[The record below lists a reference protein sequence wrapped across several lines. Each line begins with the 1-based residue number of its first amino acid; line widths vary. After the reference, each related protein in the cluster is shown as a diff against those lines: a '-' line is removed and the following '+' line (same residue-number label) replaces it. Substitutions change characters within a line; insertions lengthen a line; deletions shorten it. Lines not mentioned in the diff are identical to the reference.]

1 MLIILL
7 LVTLP
12 LLTST
17 TIITGLRVAFL
28 SYDSLLEN
36 IFDFRLRQSYLNR
49 SNKHHRHPDV
59 NVKKANPLIN
69 NTNKHN
75 HSFTNGTATGQN
87 SKTDDLIT
95 EGMDVRSWLDVCNLV
110 SHYHFIVDERK
121 LSLLV
126 S

>member
-1 MLIILL
+1 M
-7 LVTLP
+7 
-12 LLTST
+12 
-17 TIITGLRVAFL
+17 RVAFL

-49 SNKHHRHPDV
+49 INKHRRHPDV
-59 NVKKANPLIN
+59 NVTKVKPIVN
-69 NTNKHN
+69 NTNKLN

-95 EGMDVRSWLDVCNLV
+95 EKMDVRSWLDVCKSV
-110 SHYHFIVDERK
+110 SHDHFIVDERK